1 MKKYS
6 ESTYGES
13 VADIYDR
20 WYTEFD
26 PHAISTL
33 VEFAQGGRALEL
45 GIGTGRIALPI
56 YQAGVEV
63 HGIDSSPAM
72 TEKLYTKPGGQNI
85 PIKHGDFADID
96 IEGQFELIYVVL
108 NTFFGIQTQDDQL
121 RCFINTASHLAPNGV
136 FVIEAFVPDMSR
148 YTDNQTV
155 RSVEIGD
162 DDLRFEVTQIDP
174 LNQQVNSKLIHITDD
189 GTRMYPVK
197 IRYAW
202 PAELDLMAK
211 IAGLELLHRW
221 GSWDKRKLTN
231 QDSKHISVYGFPD

>member
-1 MKKYS
+1 
-6 ESTYGES
+6 
-13 VADIYDR
+13 
-20 WYTEFD
+20 
-26 PHAISTL
+26 
-33 VEFAQGGRALEL
+33 
-45 GIGTGRIALPI
+45 
-56 YQAGVEV
+56 
-63 HGIDSSPAM
+63 
-72 TEKLYTKPGGQNI
+72 
-85 PIKHGDFADID
+85 
-96 IEGQFELIYVVL
+96 
-108 NTFFGIQTQDDQL
+108 
-121 RCFINTASHLAPNGV
+121 
-136 FVIEAFVPDMSR
+136 MSR